1 MSGELGVGLGGL
13 GSPEAAGVTDATA
26 VRVRNLV
33 VGFGPQGD
41 ADPVLNGVSF
51 EVAPGECL
59 AIVGG
64 SGSGKSVT
72 ARSLLGLAG
81 DTAWVRADELSLAGS
96 DVRGLSEQHWRRRRG
111 RDVGLVLQD
120 ALVSLD
126 PLRPV
131 GREIADSLRLHT
143 RLGAAARHARVLE
156 VLHQVGLPDAANQMR
171 KRSGELSGGQR
182 QRALIAAAIAL
193 DPPLLIAD
201 EPTTALDVTV
211 QAQILALLASLK
223 RAGTGILLIS
233 HDLAVVGRIAD
244 RIAVLSEGHIVE
256 QGPAQEV
263 LTRPEH
269 PVTRQMLAAIPV
281 DKPRGL
287 RLSPRAAAPVPPAS
301 TSSAFASPAPPAFV
315 SPAPPAFV
323 SPAPPAFA
331 DHADRAANRDIVLEA
346 AGLVKRFTRPDGSE
360 QLAVDGVSF
369 RLERGTTLGIVGE
382 SGSGKTTTARLV
394 LALTRPDA
402 GEVRVLGQPFS
413 AAAEKQRRLLRP
425 RLGAVYQDA
434 LSSFDPRLSVEQ
446 VLRDAVGGAAGRGR
460 RGGAPGSGDTS
471 GSGGSAPT
479 AASTTASATA
489 ADRLRVL
496 ELLDAVGLPP
506 GLLGRRPL
514 SLSGGQRQRV
524 SIARALASD
533 PQILICDEPV
543 SSLDVTVQAQVLD
556 LLDDLQRELGL
567 SLLFISHDLGV
578 IQHVSDQVAVMLDGR
593 IVETGAAARVFAAP
607 QHPYT
612 QALLGAVP
620 RLGF

>member
-1 MSGELGVGLGGL
+1 MSGDAGARAA
-13 GSPEAAGVTDATA
+13 EARAHLAPVPA
-26 VRVRNLV
+26 VRVRNLR
-33 VGFGPQGD
+33 VGFGPHPD
-41 ADPVLNGVSF
+41 SNPVVDGVSF

-59 AIVGG
+59 AIVGE

-81 DTAWVRADELSLAGS
+81 DRAWLRADELSLNGS
-96 DVRGLSEQHWRRRRG
+96 DLRNLPEAAWRRRRG

-143 RLGAAARHARVLE
+143 SLGPAARRARVLE
-156 VLHQVGLPDAANQMR
+156 VLASVGLPDAWNQVR

-211 QAQILALLASLK
+211 QAQILDLLEGMK
-223 RAGTGILLIS
+223 RRGTAILLIS

-244 RIAVLSEGHIVE
+244 RIAVMSNGRLVE
-256 QGPAQEV
+256 QGPAAR
-263 LTRPEH
+263 LLAAPAH
-269 PVTRQMLAAIPV
+269 PITQRMLAAVPV
-281 DKPRGL
+281 DKPRGM
-287 RLSPRAAAPVPPAS
+287 RLTPRSTDPAVSAAATARPVPLAPAAS
-301 TSSAFASPAPPAFV
+301 DGAGPGPGPGPGSAE
-315 SPAPPAFV
+315 
-323 SPAPPAFA
+323 
-331 DHADRAANRDIVLEA
+331 IVLEA
-346 AGLVKRFTRPDGSE
+346 AGLVKRFGRPDGSE
-360 QLAVDGVSF
+360 QVAVDRVSF

-394 LALTRPDA
+394 LALTAPHA
-402 GEVRVLGQPFS
+402 GEVRVLGEPFS
-413 AAAEKQRRLLRP
+413 SATEKQRRHLRP
-425 RLGAVYQDA
+425 ALGAVYQDA
-434 LSSFDPRLSVEQ
+434 LSAFDPRLTVGD
-446 VLRDAVGGAAGRGR
+446 VLRDAVGGAAGRTGR
-460 RGGAPGSGDTS
+460 
-471 GSGGSAPT
+471 
-479 AASTTASATA
+479 ASASA
-489 ADRLRVL
+489 GRIRVA
-496 ELLDAVGLPP
+496 ELLDAVGLPSS
-506 GLLGRRPL
+506 LVAQRPL

-524 SIARALASD
+524 GIARALASE

-556 LLDDLQRELGL
+556 LLDELQRELAL

-593 IVETGAAARVFAAP
+593 IVETGAARQVFTAP
-607 QHPYT
+607 EHPYT
-612 QALLGAVP
+612 QRLLGAVP
-620 RLGF
+620 RLR

>member
-1 MSGELGVGLGGL
+1 MSDAS
-13 GSPEAAGVTDATA
+13 SPA

-33 VGFGPQGD
+33 VGFGVPG

-59 AIVGG
+59 AIVGE

-81 DTAWVRADELSLAGS
+81 ENAWVRADELSLAGS

-131 GREIADSLRLHT
+131 GREIGDSLRLHT

-156 VLHQVGLPDAANQMR
+156 VLHQVGLPDAGNQVR
-171 KRSGELSGGQR
+171 KRPGELSGGQR

-193 DPPLLIAD
+193 NPPLLIAD

-211 QAQILALLASLK
+211 QAQILELLASLK

-244 RIAVLSEGHIVE
+244 RIAVLRDGRIVE
-256 QGPAQEV
+256 QGPAQEM
-263 LTRPEH
+263 LTRPVH
-269 PVTRQMLAAIPV
+269 PVTRQMLAAVPV

-287 RLSPRAAAPVPPAS
+287 RLSPRAAAPVSLAPPAS
-301 TSSAFASPAPPAFV
+301 DSAVPPGT
-315 SPAPPAFV
+315 
-323 SPAPPAFA
+323 
-331 DHADRAANRDIVLEA
+331 VLEA
-346 AGLVKRFTRPDGSE
+346 TGLVKRFTRPDRTV

-369 RLERGTTLGIVGE
+369 RLQRGTTLGIVGE
-382 SGSGKTTTARLV
+382 SGSGKTTTARLA
-394 LALTRPDA
+394 LALARPDA

-413 AAAEKQRRLLRP
+413 AASEKQRRLLRP
-425 RLGAVYQDA
+425 RLGAIYQDA
-434 LSSFDPRLSVEQ
+434 LSSFDPRLSVDQ
-446 VLRDAVGGAAGRGR
+446 ILRDAVVGGAGRGAGR
-460 RGGAPGSGDTS
+460 RGRGGAS
-471 GSGGSAPT
+471 
-479 AASTTASATA
+479 A

-496 ELLDAVGLPP
+496 ALLDAVGLPE

-524 SIARALASD
+524 SIARALASG
-533 PQILICDEPV
+533 PEILICDEPV

-556 LLDDLQRELGL
+556 LLDELQRDRGL

-578 IQHVSDQVAVMLDGR
+578 IQHVSDQVAVMRGGR

-607 QHPYT
+607 EHPYT

-620 RLGF
+620 RIGF

>member
-1 MSGELGVGLGGL
+1 MSGETGM
-13 GSPEAAGVTDATA
+13 SASEAATATPTGTPADGVAGGGAPA

-33 VGFGPQGD
+33 VGFGAPG
-41 ADPVLNGVSF
+41 ADPVLNGVTF

-59 AIVGG
+59 AIVGE

-72 ARSLLGLAG
+72 ARTLLGLAG
-81 DTAWVRADELSLAGS
+81 DHACVRADELSLAGA
-96 DVRGLSEQHWRRRRG
+96 DVRGLSEQGWRRRRG

-143 RLGAAARHARVLE
+143 SLGAAARHARVLE
-156 VLHQVGLPDAANQMR
+156 LLDRVGLPDAGNSVR

-211 QAQILALLASLK
+211 QAQILELLASLK

-233 HDLAVVGRIAD
+233 HDLAVVGRLAD
-244 RIAVLSEGHIVE
+244 RIAVMSEGRIVE
-256 QGPAQEV
+256 QGPAHEM

-287 RLSPRAAAPVPPAS
+287 RLSPRGAAPV
-301 TSSAFASPAPPAFV
+301 SPALV
-315 SPAPPAFV
+315 SPAL
-323 SPAPPAFA
+323 PAP
-331 DHADRAANRDIVLEA
+331 DRMDRGAPPVTVLEA
-346 AGLVKRFTRPDGSE
+346 TGLVKRFTRPDGSE

-382 SGSGKTTTARLV
+382 SGSGKTTTARLA

-413 AAAEKQRRLLRP
+413 SATERQRRRLRP
-425 RLGAVYQDA
+425 QIGAVYQDA

-446 VLRDAVGGAAGRGR
+446 VLRDAVGGGSSTG
-460 RGGAPGSGDTS
+460 RGGAS
-471 GSGGSAPT
+471 GSAP
-479 AASTTASATA
+479 
-489 ADRLRVL
+489 DRLQVL
-496 ELLDAVGLPP
+496 QLLDAVGLAQ

-524 SIARALASD
+524 SIARALASG

-556 LLDDLQRELGL
+556 LLDELQRDRGL

-578 IQHVSDQVAVMLDGR
+578 IQHVSDQVAVMLGGR

-607 QHPYT
+607 EHPYT

-620 RLGF
+620 RIGY